1 MIDFST
7 PAARS
12 QKRAFGALIVA
23 LNDSVLVPL
32 QRGDLYF
39 EDGKLTS
46 DQSQLAED
54 QVAVMRRVRHFLQT
68 TDEVVIAEPQNIMM
82 RQILTIIQSP
92 PSDFRAYIDI
102 FGAAARATALV
113 PTGATAYVHIM
124 RALAVLDGLIEQKVI
139 ASGMDTVT

>member
-1 MIDFST
+1 MVDFST
-7 PAARS
+7 PAARG
-12 QKRAFGALIVA
+12 QKRAFGTLIVA
-23 LNDSVLVPL
+23 LNKSVLVPL
-32 QRGDLYF
+32 QHGDLYF
-39 EDGKLTS
+39 NDGLITS
-46 DQSQLAED
+46 VQSQVAAD
-54 QVAVMRRVRHFLQT
+54 QAAVMRRVRHFLQA

-82 RQILTIIQSP
+82 RQILTVIQSP

>member
-23 LNDSVLVPL
+23 LNDSILVPL
-32 QRGDLYF
+32 QRGDLCF
-39 EDGKLTS
+39 NDGKLTS
-46 DQSQLAED
+46 IQIQLGDDQA
-54 QVAVMRRVRHFLQT
+54 AVMRRVRHFLQA

-82 RQILTIIQSP
+82 RQILTVIQSP

>member
-1 MIDFST
+1 MIDFSK
-7 PAARS
+7 PAAPS
-12 QKRAFGALIVA
+12 QKRAFGAVIVA
-23 LNDSVLVPL
+23 LNDSVLMPL

-46 DQSQLAED
+46 DQSQVAED
-54 QVAVMRRVRHFLQT
+54 QAAVMRRVRHFLQA

-82 RQILTIIQSP
+82 RQILTVIQSP